1 LKLEPAIT
9 DYAMTWRR
17 RKCSRLYKY
26 SL

>member
-9 DYAMTWRR
+9 DYAMMWRR
-17 RKCSRLYKY
+17 RKRSRLYKY